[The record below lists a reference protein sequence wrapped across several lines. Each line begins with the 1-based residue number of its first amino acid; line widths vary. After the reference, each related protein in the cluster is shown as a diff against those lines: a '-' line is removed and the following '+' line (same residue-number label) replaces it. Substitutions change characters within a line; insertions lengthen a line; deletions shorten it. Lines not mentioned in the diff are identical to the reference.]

1 MHTQN
6 TVSRS
11 WAQTMLGIPAIVVIG
26 AIAAAMNWRFG
37 QTLGHTELDG
47 MLFGALGVALVALNW
62 ILPGAAA
69 HAASRRARLQ
79 QAACVFLWIVCAG
92 YTLVSSVGFS
102 AVHRAETGADR
113 KESSERYDR
122 AKADHER
129 LTGELAAMKASP
141 KYEAAA
147 GCADAHYR
155 QADFCAEVKAKEA
168 EIKAAKH
175 DMDAGRPASVDP
187 QAETLA
193 SLTGFRIEQVSTA
206 LAISVAV
213 VMELVS
219 SLGFFAVA
227 HAAPLP
233 SASLSAPPA
242 MAPPPVSSHVVSLTP
257 LSAPEISAAAKALA
271 SRPRP
276 GRRKKRLAAA
286 LPPPSATEAELP
298 APRKSSRAK
307 V

>member
-1 MHTQN
+1 MDMHTQN
-6 TVSRS
+6 HNASRS

-47 MLFGALGVALVALNW
+47 YLFGALGVALVALNW

-79 QAACVFLWIVCAG
+79 QTACIGLWLVCAG

-102 AVHRAETGADR
+102 AVHRAENGADR
-113 KESSERYDR
+113 QETAGRYER

-129 LTGELAAMKASP
+129 LTGELAVMKASP

-147 GCADAHYR
+147 GCADAKWR

-168 EIKAAKH
+168 EIKAAKR
-175 DMDAGRPASVDP
+175 DMDAGRPASIDP

-193 SLTGFRIEQVSTA
+193 KLTGFDIGSVSTG
-206 LAISVAV
+206 LAIAVAV

-227 HAAPLP
+227 HAAPAP
-233 SASLSAPPA
+233 SAPAPQSA
-242 MAPPPVSSHVVSLTP
+242 APVSATPSIKLEAIPPVDLT
-257 LSAPEISAAAKALA
+257 AAAKALA
-271 SRPRP
+271 SLPRP
-276 GRRKKRLAAA
+276 SRRKRLAAA
-286 LPPPSATEAELP
+286 LPPPGTTDAEMKPL
-298 APRKSSRAK
+298 RKRK
-307 V
+307 PVKT

>member
-1 MHTQN
+1 
-6 TVSRS
+6 
-11 WAQTMLGIPAIVVIG
+11 
-26 AIAAAMNWRFG
+26 
-37 QTLGHTELDG
+37 
-47 MLFGALGVALVALNW
+47 
-62 ILPGAAA
+62 
-69 HAASRRARLQ
+69 
-79 QAACVFLWIVCAG
+79 
-92 YTLVSSVGFS
+92 
-102 AVHRAETGADR
+102 
-113 KESSERYDR
+113 
-122 AKADHER
+122 
-129 LTGELAAMKASP
+129 ELAAMKASP